1 LSVVRQLELVQVR
14 IELVQV
20 RIKLLETMTTRLD
33 KVRQLQKILID
44 RATGHDLSDEE
55 YSKLRLELLK
65 DSAVRDILPQFVKT
79 YDELSKFWDFIKS
92 SFSKYQER
100 RGFIWKEF
108 NPLIASLEQ
117 NIIAAHPADD
127 DISAILVDFDVEHV
141 HIAWQK
147 ALERRNEDPEGSIT
161 MARTLIE
168 SVCKHILDEAGIA
181 HSDKD
186 DLPKLYKETA
196 KQLNM
201 APEQHQE
208 EIFKQILGGC
218 ETVVGRLSALR
229 NKLSDAHGRGK
240 KAVKPSPRHAT
251 LAVNL
256 AGSMAAFLVETW
268 EARSLKVRSQS
279 P

>member
-1 LSVVRQLELVQVR
+1 
-14 IELVQV
+14 
-20 RIKLLETMTTRLD
+20 MTTHLD
-33 KVRQLQKILID
+33 KVRQLQNIFIA
-44 RATGHDLSDEE
+44 RATGSDASDDE
-55 YSKLRLELLK
+55 YSKLRLELLR
-65 DSAVRDILPQFVKT
+65 DSAVRDLLPQFVKT
-79 YDELSKFWDFIKS
+79 CDELSKFWGFIKS
-92 SFSKYQER
+92 KFSTYEER
-100 RGFIWKEF
+100 RLFIWDEF
-108 NPLIASLEQ
+108 SSLISSLEQ

-127 DISAILVDFDVEHV
+127 NISAILVDFDTEHV

-147 ALERRNEDPEGSIT
+147 ALERRNEDPEAAIT

-168 SVCKHILDEAGIA
+168 SVCKHILDEAGII

-218 ETVVGRLSALR
+218 QTVIQGLGTLR
-229 NKLSDAHGRGK
+229 NKLSDAHGKGK
-240 KAVKPSPRHAT
+240 KAVKPSPRHAA

-256 AGSMAAFLVETW
+256 AGSMAAFLVATW
-268 EARSLKVRSQS
+268 EGG
-279 P
+279 

>member
-1 LSVVRQLELVQVR
+1 M
-14 IELVQV
+14 
-20 RIKLLETMTTRLD
+20 MTTRLD
-33 KVRQLQKILID
+33 KVRQLQDIFIT
-44 RATGHDLSDEE
+44 RATGGDTSNED
-55 YSKLRLELLK
+55 YSKLRLELLR
-65 DSAVRDILPQFVKT
+65 DSAVRDLLPQFVKT
-79 YDELSKFWDFIKS
+79 CDELSKFWGFIKPM
-92 SFSKYQER
+92 FSTYQER
-100 RGFIWKEF
+100 RVFIWEEF
-108 NPLIASLEQ
+108 SSLIASLDQ

-127 DISAILVDFDVEHV
+127 DISAILINFDTEYV

-147 ALERRNEDPEGSIT
+147 ALERRNEDPEAAIT

-168 SVCKHILDEAGIA
+168 SVCKHILDEAGIV

-218 ETVVGRLSALR
+218 QTVIQGIGTVR
-229 NKLSDAHGRGK
+229 NKLSDAHGKGK
-240 KAVKPSPRHAT
+240 KAIKPSPRHAA

-256 AGSMAAFLVETW
+256 AGSMAAFLVATW
-268 EARSLKVRSQS
+268 EERSSKVT
-279 P
+279 